1 MLETHTVLG
10 EQLMSGVALLQGQG
24 LQVVRHH
31 HERWD
36 GGGYPDGLGEAEI
49 PLGAR
54 VFAVA
59 DALDAMTSDRPYRRA
74 GTWDACRGRDRR
86 ARAGSQFDPEVVEV
100 FRERNQRLRR
110 IHYELAAT

>member
-1 MLETHTVLG
+1 MLRR
-10 EQLMSGVALLQGQG
+10 QG

-36 GGGYPDGLGEAEI
+36 GEGYPDGLQKTEI

-59 DALDAMTSDRPYRRA
+59 DALDAITSDRPYRQ
-74 GTWDACRGRDRR
+74 
-86 ARAGSQFDPEVVEV
+86 ARSWEEAAAEIVRESGSQFDPEVVKAFEQ
-100 FRERNQRLRR
+100 RLGRLRR
-110 IHYELAAT
+110 IHYEFAAK

>member
-1 MLETHTVLG
+1 VLG
-10 EQLMSGVALLQGQG
+10 EQLLSGVALLQGQG

-36 GGGYPDGLGEAEI
+36 GQGYPDGLGDSEI

-74 GTWDACRGRDRR
+74 RSWDDATAEIVRERGH
-86 ARAGSQFDPEVVEV
+86 QFDPRVVDV
-100 FRERNQRLRR
+100 FRERSERLRR
-110 IHYELAAT
+110 IHYELAST